1 MNYTIEELRALFGD
15 NLKKLR
21 MDAKI
26 SQLKLGLKIDLTH
39 NFINDIERG
48 KKGASF
54 ETVVKLAEAL
64 GVEPYRFFVPKW
76 EPREEDFLGYP
87 NHVESLL
94 KAVDD
99 FKGYYGRGN
108 SE

>member
-1 MNYTIEELRALFGD
+1 MITYSIDDLKVLFGE
-15 NLKKLR
+15 NLRKIR

-26 SQLKLGLKIDLTH
+26 SQLKLGMKIDLTH

-54 ETVVKLAEAL
+54 ETIAKLSSAL
-64 GVEPYRFFVPKW
+64 DVEPYKFFVPKR

-87 NHVESLL
+87 DHVENLL
-94 KAVDD
+94 QAVEA
-99 FKGYYGRGN
+99 FKNYYGKKEG
-108 SE
+108 